1 MSMIHWNFYRRLVPL
16 VLLLCI
22 AMLFAGCFT
31 TKFTLGKLEDA
42 KVDLGYVGNWQ
53 STDDSGKKLTLIV
66 RNIDN
71 HRYYVEWTD
80 DKDAG
85 KGAQRF
91 TGHVSPVAGV
101 GFAQL
106 KPLTADGTIEEN
118 NMILRVGM
126 KDGSLTIQDL
136 KDEFFKDKTISSD
149 DDLRKLIEANV
160 ENKAMY
166 DGDMMKFTRLPEE
179 EHGVK

>member
-1 MSMIHWNFYRRLVPL
+1 MRLRNLALAVG
-16 VLLLCI
+16 LLSLT
-22 AMLFAGCFT
+22 LFFAGCFT
-31 TKFTLGKLEDA
+31 TKFALGKLEDA

-53 STDDSGKKLTLIV
+53 AVDDAGKKLTLIV

-80 DKDAG
+80 DKDGG

-91 TGHVSPVAGV
+91 TGYVSSVGGV

-126 KDGSLTIQDL
+126 KDGSLNIQDL
-136 KDEFFKDKTISSD
+136 KDEFFKDKTINSD

-166 DGDMMKFTRLPEE
+166 DGDTMKFTRLPEE